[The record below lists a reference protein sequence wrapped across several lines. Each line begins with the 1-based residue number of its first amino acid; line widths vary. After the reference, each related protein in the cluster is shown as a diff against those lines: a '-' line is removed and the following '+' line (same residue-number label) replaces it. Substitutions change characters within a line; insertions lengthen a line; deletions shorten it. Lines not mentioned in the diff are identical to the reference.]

1 MPEPRPSPEAQ
12 VVAIRATL
20 IDTYGEDYAGEDVA
34 AAIDLLFRHQAEHE
48 ANVQRLRQSKNEA
61 LERAEAQVAALQREL
76 ARLHEG
82 EADDPGEPGTWP
94 TPARWIRRWNDMTPE
109 RRLEIAGGAVDGM
122 QVAAVCRAQED
133 HRGQIERLRAELAEA
148 KRQFSTFRDEVLGN
162 LSDAIRERNEAQAER
177 DLLRETLA
185 ESDLGAQVLA
195 QWEAIAA
202 ADADRDRL
210 QAERDEIKRVTDPP
224 ADEEMPTDPAE
235 LREMWEFITR
245 QARWQWHMAHKFGDQ
260 VERLRSEL
268 AERKANAEGI
278 CIDLEQWKARAQ
290 LAEAELSDLQ
300 ERVQKLTATRIGDF
314 RLVPATEIL
323 AALAAPEAPGAER
336 EGCDD
341 PDCSRTECLH
351 LGTCWEDA
359 MDPPETPGDAPESK
373 EDVGCPQCRGRW
385 QSPGSMCGACRTLYP
400 AIGKPV
406 RLPAPETTPDAPT
419 TERVGLH
426 EPDWLRARTPGEP
439 PYPRATTTH
448 ELSALTGHR
457 DTPSSEASSD
467 APTGGED

>member
-61 LERAEAQVAALQREL
+61 LERAEAQVAAL
-76 ARLHEG
+76 
-82 EADDPGEPGTWP
+82 
-94 TPARWIRRWNDMTPE
+94 RR
-109 RRLEIAGGAVDGM
+109 
-122 QVAAVCRAQED
+122 
-133 HRGQIERLRAELAEA
+133 
-148 KRQFSTFRDEVLGN
+148 
-162 LSDAIRERNEAQAER
+162 
-177 DLLRETLA
+177 
-185 ESDLGAQVLA
+185 
-195 QWEAIAA
+195 
-202 ADADRDRL
+202 
-210 QAERDEIKRVTDPP
+210 
-224 ADEEMPTDPAE
+224 
-235 LREMWEFITR
+235 
-245 QARWQWHMAHKFGDQ
+245 
-260 VERLRSEL
+260 EL

-323 AALAAPEAPGAER
+323 AALAAPETPGATR

-359 MDPPETPGDAPESK
+359 MDPPETPGDAEMS
-373 EDVGCPQCRGRW
+373 
-385 QSPGSMCGACRTLYP
+385 
-400 AIGKPV
+400 
-406 RLPAPETTPDAPT
+406 PETTPDAPT